1 MPKWFGTDGLRG
13 KAGQFPLDQSTVFK
27 LGQALV
33 HLLEDNYLKPVIIIG
48 RDTRESGS
56 WLEAALGRGIV
67 SAGGEVNSAGVITT
81 SAIAY
86 LTREEKFS
94 AGVVISASHNPF
106 EDNGIK
112 IFQTQGTK
120 IPEEWEDYLEE
131 KMMSLLSSPSPSAS
145 PSVSSGKENFSP
157 KPENYYQDKYLAFL
171 EASFAGC
178 ARDLKVVVDC
188 AHGASVAYAPLVLSS
203 LGFKVISMGCSPNGR
218 NINFHC
224 GSLYPQSLAQKV
236 VNQQADL
243 GIAYDGDADRAIWVD
258 HQGRILNG
266 DHTLFILARYFQK
279 KKLLSSDKIVG
290 TIMSNLGL
298 EMALSKLNLKLVR
311 AKVGDKYVLEA
322 MLSEGSNLGGER
334 SGHTIILDKCPTG
347 DGILTSLK
355 ILEVMS
361 NENASLSQLVS
372 DYSEFPQR
380 LINIPVKKK
389 LDLNSLPEVQSI
401 LEEAQQALE
410 GRGRLFIRYSGTEPL
425 LRLLL
430 ESEEESL
437 IELWGKRLQAVLKK
451 VLN

>member
-1 MPKWFGTDGLRG
+1 
-13 KAGQFPLDQSTVFK
+13 
-27 LGQALV
+27 
-33 HLLEDNYLKPVIIIG
+33 
-48 RDTRESGS
+48 
-56 WLEAALGRGIV
+56 
-67 SAGGEVNSAGVITT
+67 
-81 SAIAY
+81 
-86 LTREEKFS
+86 
-94 AGVVISASHNPF
+94 
-106 EDNGIK
+106 
-112 IFQTQGTK
+112 
-120 IPEEWEDYLEE
+120 
-131 KMMSLLSSPSPSAS
+131 
-145 PSVSSGKENFSP
+145 
-157 KPENYYQDKYLAFL
+157 
-171 EASFAGC
+171 
-178 ARDLKVVVDC
+178 
-188 AHGASVAYAPLVLSS
+188 
-203 LGFKVISMGCSPNGR
+203 
-218 NINFHC
+218 
-224 GSLYPQSLAQKV
+224 
-236 VNQQADL
+236 
-243 GIAYDGDADRAIWVD
+243 
-258 HQGRILNG
+258 
-266 DHTLFILARYFQK
+266 
-279 KKLLSSDKIVG
+279 
-290 TIMSNLGL
+290 MSNLGL